1 MIGRIISSVVG
12 ARVVFGIAVTA
23 LAGLGAMTWM
33 WLGAEQEAATQAA
46 AAQTA
51 RDAAEANAKQ
61 VKRIAAERAKLDRE
75 LQKLRQREQ
84 KRRSELRADLETM
97 RDELANED
105 CANRK
110 LPDAVARRVF
120 NDEDSD
126 ADGDG
131 KGDAAGKSDE

>member
-33 WLGAEQEAATQAA
+33 WQSAEGEAAAQAA

-120 NDEDSD
+120 DNGDSD
-126 ADGDG
+126 KDGDG
-131 KGDAAGKSDE
+131 ESDTAGESDE